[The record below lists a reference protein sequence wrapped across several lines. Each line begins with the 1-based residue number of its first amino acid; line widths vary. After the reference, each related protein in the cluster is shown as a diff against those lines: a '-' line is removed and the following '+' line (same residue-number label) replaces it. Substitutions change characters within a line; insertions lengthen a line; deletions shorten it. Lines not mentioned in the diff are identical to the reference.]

1 MSRVHS
7 IARAGL
13 AGLLAVSLSGCIT
26 LLPKTKPAQL
36 YRFSGVEAASEAPA
50 AAPSDPAGRVGVVR
64 ARGSFSAGAAGDRIM
79 TVTGAQVA
87 YLAQARWAA
96 PAVTLFDEAVMRAFS
111 QQAGPVRLAAR
122 GDPGRAPYSL
132 RLDVERFEAVYD
144 RGGRAAPDVR
154 IEIHAVLV
162 RAADRVVV
170 KDQTLTAHARAA
182 DNRVS
187 AIAQAFD
194 QATTQVLKDVVAL
207 TNEGAKPVD

>member
-36 YRFSGVEAASEAPA
+36 YRFSGVQAAETPA

-64 ARGSFSAGAAGDRIM
+64 ARGSFNAGASGDRIM
-79 TVTGAQVA
+79 TVTGTQVA
-87 YLAQARWAA
+87 YVAQARWAA
-96 PAVTLFDEAVMRAFS
+96 PAATLFDEAVMRAFS

-122 GDPGRAPYSL
+122 GEPGRAPYSL

-144 RGGRAAPDVR
+144 HGGKAAPEVQV
-154 IEIHAVLV
+154 EVHAVLV
-162 RAADRVVV
+162 RAADRVVI
-170 KDQTLTAHARAA
+170 KDQTLTANARAA

-187 AIAQAFD
+187 AIVQAFD
-194 QATTQVLKDVVAL
+194 GATAQVLKDVVAL